1 MMFKFSIVLNGVYL
15 LVLIVFIKDIVT
27 SLTTF
32 EINKE
37 RVTAQYQMTLSLI
50 IRYRFT
56 HNILV
61 SMRNIENNSGELP
74 LLEFERGDFDFKK
87 LALIHSH
94 YSWKTLISVLAVDII
109 HGDKDVDNKL
119 YDLEAEVDYWYDAVN
134 GYSGRLIQTVKML
147 VLLSTIS
154 ILVTHFVCEMLMQ
167 ATPRSILPNYEI
179 MLFLFLV
186 LINSFICVVFR
197 ILRRDLTLR
206 REHVF

>member
-1 MMFKFSIVLNGVYL
+1 MMFKFSIVINGVYL
-15 LVLIVFIKDIVT
+15 LTLIVFIKDIVE

-61 SMRNIENNSGELP
+61 SMRSIENNAGELP

-87 LALIHSH
+87 LGLIHSH

-109 HGDKDVDNKL
+109 HGDKEIDDKL
-119 YDLEAEVDYWYDAVN
+119 YDLETEVDYWYDAVN
-134 GYSGRLIQTVKML
+134 GYIGRLIQTVKLL
-147 VLLSTIS
+147 VLLSSIS

-186 LINSFICVVFR
+186 LINGFTCVVFR
-197 ILRRDLTLR
+197 ILRRELTLR
-206 REHVF
+206 REHVV

>member
-1 MMFKFSIVLNGVYL
+1 MMFKFSIVINGVYL
-15 LVLIVFIKDIVT
+15 LTLIVFIKDIVA

-61 SMRNIENNSGELP
+61 SMRNIENNAGELP
-74 LLEFERGDFDFKK
+74 LLEFESGDFDFKK

-109 HGDKDVDNKL
+109 HGDKEIDDKL
-119 YDLEAEVDYWYDAVN
+119 YDLETEVDYWYDAVN
-134 GYSGRLIQTVKML
+134 GYSGRLIQTVKLL
-147 VLLSTIS
+147 VLLSSIS
-154 ILVTHFVCEMLMQ
+154 ILVTHIVCEMLMQ
-167 ATPRSILPNYEI
+167 ATPRSVLPNYEI

-186 LINSFICVVFR
+186 LINGFTCIVFR
-197 ILRRDLTLR
+197 ILRRELTLR
-206 REHVF
+206 REHVV

>member
-1 MMFKFSIVLNGVYL
+1 MMFKFSIVINGVYL
-15 LVLIVFIKDIVT
+15 LTLIVFIKDIVA

-56 HNILV
+56 HNIVV
-61 SMRNIENNSGELP
+61 SMRSIENNAGELP
-74 LLEFERGDFDFKK
+74 LLEFESGDFDFKK
-87 LALIHSH
+87 LGLIHSH

-109 HGDKDVDNKL
+109 HGDKEIDDKL
-119 YDLEAEVDYWYDAVN
+119 YDLETEVDYWYDAVN
-134 GYSGRLIQTVKML
+134 GYIGRLIQTVKLL
-147 VLLSTIS
+147 VLLSSIS

-186 LINSFICVVFR
+186 LINGFTCVVFR
-197 ILRRDLTLR
+197 ILRRELTLR
-206 REHVF
+206 REHVV